1 MKNSILEISYDISSH
16 KVSVELD
23 LLALLILFTVCI
35 AIYLIIRTIRK
46 KARNKTITEEI
57 VPVEMSF
64 KVGGA
69 SSKYKIIRNY
79 QNIEIAHKLYI
90 ELVTRKAA
98 IEIDEEYD
106 VISEVYNSWYS
117 LFQIT
122 RSELKNFTGDLLNS
136 NSKSKELIRLATDI
150 LNEGLRPHLTEF
162 QAEFR
167 KWYNERLEEE
177 KDKEVFE
184 RKSPQKIQKEYSDY
198 ANLISSM
205 KDVNRILIDYANK
218 LDDFLKNN

>member
-1 MKNSILEISYDISSH
+1 MKNSILEISYDTASS
-16 KVSVELD
+16 KLSVELD
-23 LLALLILFTVCI
+23 LLALLILCTISI
-35 AIYLIIRTIRK
+35 AIYLLIRAIRK
-46 KARNKTITEEI
+46 KAANKTITEEV

-98 IEIDEEYD
+98 IEIDEKYD

-122 RSELKNFTGDLLNS
+122 RGELKNFTGDLLNG

-177 KDKEVFE
+177 KDKEVSE

-205 KDVNRILIDYANK
+205 KDVNRILIDYADK
-218 LDDFLKNN
+218 LDDFLKNT